1 MFYITYKL
9 WLKVKSERKDDKM
22 KIVEAIKDVEK
33 IKRMEALILNLATYK
48 EYAFV
53 KVGLNTGLRVSD
65 ILNLKWDD
73 LEVNDNFIY
82 IDLKEKKTNKTKRI
96 KLNGE
101 LRQTLTDLRVLHP
114 TDVWVFESEATNV
127 KGHKA
132 WTRQTPYDFLNKYG
146 KLAGVKT
153 RIGTHTLRKSFGYH
167 NYTRGIDLSYL
178 QKIFNHSSPKMTLDY
193 IGITQEEIDEIY
205 MSTNL

>member
-1 MFYITYKL
+1 
-9 WLKVKSERKDDKM
+9 M

-96 KLNGE
+96 KMNGE
-101 LRQTLTDLRVLHP
+101 LRQTLTKLREQNP
-114 TDVWVFESEATNV
+114 TDVWVFESEATNIS
-127 KGHKA
+127 GHKA
-132 WTRQTPYDFLNKYG
+132 WTRQTPYNFLNYYG
-146 KLAGVKT
+146 KLAGIKT

-178 QKIFNHSSPKMTLDY
+178 QKIFNHSTPRQTLDY
-193 IGITQEEIDEIY
+193 IGITQDEIDLIY
-205 MSTNL
+205 LSTNL

>member
-1 MFYITYKL
+1 
-9 WLKVKSERKDDKM
+9 M
-22 KIVEAIKDVEK
+22 KIVEAIKDVKK
-33 IKRMEALILNLATYK
+33 IRRMQALILNLGTFK
-48 EYAFV
+48 EYVFV

-114 TDVWVFESEATNV
+114 TDVYVFESEATNV

-132 WTRQTPYDFLNKYG
+132 WTRQTPYNFLNYYG
-146 KLAGVKT
+146 KLAEITT

-167 NYTRGIDLSYL
+167 NYKRGIDLSYL
-178 QKIFNHSSPKMTLDY
+178 QKIFNHATPRQTLDY
-193 IGITQEEIDEIY
+193 IGITQDDLEEVY
-205 MSTNL
+205 VSTNL